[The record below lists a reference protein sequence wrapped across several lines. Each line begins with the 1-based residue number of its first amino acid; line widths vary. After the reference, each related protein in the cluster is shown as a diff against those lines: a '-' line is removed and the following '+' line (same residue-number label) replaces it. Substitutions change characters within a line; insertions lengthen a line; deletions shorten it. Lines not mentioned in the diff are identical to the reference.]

1 MKGLLIF
8 LLIFILYML
17 LFKSKCFECS
27 ENMENTNLL
36 NNNNLSS
43 INDVFPNISKKNN
56 NKRIDLEKLP
66 ECSIPMK
73 MEFSSNINN
82 MMNNGNQ
89 IYQDIVTPTSTSGA
103 QQSHIGNDTFNLK
116 QISWTKSKLNWHN
129 EEIPLEIRLT
139 NINNNTGQLTHII
152 FPVKLIDEK
161 LTESFNNTL
170 TYPVSVQNNGEQN
183 NGEQNNGEQNNG
195 EQLNIEQLIK
205 NFDLNSFF
213 NQIISILSDTKL
225 IDKNLS
231 NIKDVIEKNSDFFKK
246 IKEEASNLIN
256 NISLIDPTIKNKF
269 DLNDPDIVSK
279 IVNIKNKLSE
289 DTLKKLDLSN
299 IMNTVGID
307 LDKFKIILN
316 KINFNEVAKH
326 FDNQQFSTYDIN
338 SFMNLNSL
346 LTDKSAVPSYSC
358 CSPNYGKV
366 VSINL
371 CKTAQKVVDQEK
383 FFVTSGNDNS
393 NILITKPQPYNKAIG
408 EQMYKNL
415 GEPSNLY
422 T

>member
-8 LLIFILYML
+8 LLIFIVYVL
-17 LFKSKCFECS
+17 LFKTECS
-27 ENMENTNLL
+27 ACNENMENTNLL
-36 NNNNLSS
+36 DNNNFSS
-43 INDVFPNISKKNN
+43 INDVFSNLPKKNN

-66 ECSIPMK
+66 ECSMPMK

-89 IYQDIVTPTSTSGA
+89 IYQDIVTPTSGA
-103 QQSHIGNDTFNLK
+103 QQSQIGNDNFNLK
-116 QISWTKSKLNWHN
+116 QISWTKSKLNWHD

-183 NGEQNNGEQNNG
+183 NV

-205 NFDLNSFF
+205 NFDLNSFL

-225 IDKNLS
+225 I
-231 NIKDVIEKNSDFFKK
+231 EKNSDFLKK
-246 IKEEASNLIN
+246 IKEEASKLIN
-256 NISLIDPTIKNKF
+256 NISQIDPTIKNKF

-326 FDNQQFSTYDIN
+326 FENQQFSTYDIN

-346 LTDKSAVPSYSC
+346 LTDKLDVPSYSC

-366 VSINL
+366 VSVNL
-371 CKTAQKVVDQEK
+371 CQTGQKVVDQEK

-393 NILITKPQPYNKAIG
+393 KILITKPQPYNKAIG